1 MQHDKSIDNKIFSL
15 KFPSDMMRKKQ
26 EGKYTYMMHY
36 PMNFLCAYCVTKN
49 FNNEIMK
56 IWNKWKEA
64 DMHEFSL
71 YILCNLRKQK

>member
-1 MQHDKSIDNKIFSL
+1 MKKTHTWVIIIYLLCANLFNANDKSIDNKIFSL

-49 FNNEIMK
+49 LNNEIMK
-56 IWNKWKEA
+56 I
-64 DMHEFSL
+64 
-71 YILCNLRKQK
+71 